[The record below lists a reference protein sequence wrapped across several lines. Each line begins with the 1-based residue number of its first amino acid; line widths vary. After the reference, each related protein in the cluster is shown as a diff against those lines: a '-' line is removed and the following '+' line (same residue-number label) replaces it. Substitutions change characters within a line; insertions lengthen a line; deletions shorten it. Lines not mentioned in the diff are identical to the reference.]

1 MEKAAE
7 EGHGSINQI
16 RDSGKAESFL
26 RNGNHDESDQRL
38 AFYILN
44 QLRL

>member
-1 MEKAAE
+1 MKKVASMEHSDIK
-7 EGHGSINQI
+7 QI

-26 RNGNHDESDQRL
+26 RNGNYDESDQKL
-38 AFYILN
+38 AFYISN